1 MVDFNELR
9 VSPDRKNLII
19 DVSIKD
25 LSYYENVYIDS
36 IIIDTQDTYIPS
48 GPSNSPIFTYEVVS
62 NVTPVYSLPDCG
74 CNQVQDYIDKENC
87 FETSNNEEKRVRLE
101 LDNTAL
107 DNHLKGNLFFVYVIT
122 KGTPSSDTPCN
133 MDNTINLGVTA
144 DTYPIYTN
152 MLNSL
157 KELESC
163 STPKLFTDA
172 FLRFKAFELSIKTGQ
187 YSQII
192 NYWNKYFKSLDIPN
206 NTNCSCNGRT

>member
-1 MVDFNELR
+1 MVDCNELR

-19 DVSIKD
+19 DVSIRD

-74 CNQVQDYIDKENC
+74 CDQVQDYIDKENC

-101 LDNTAL
+101 LDNAAL

-163 STPKLFTDA
+163 GTPKLFTDA

>member
-62 NVTPVYSLPDCG
+62 NVTPVYSLPDCE

-122 KGTPSSDTPCN
+122 KGTPASDTPCN

-163 STPKLFTDA
+163 ETPKLFTDA
-172 FLRFKAFELSIKTGQ
+172 FLRFKAFELSIETAQ
-187 YSQII
+187 YSQVI

-206 NTNCSCNGRT
+206 NTNCSCNGRA

>member
-25 LSYYENVYIDS
+25 LPYYENVYIDS

-122 KGTPSSDTPCN
+122 KGTPASDTPCN

-163 STPKLFTDA
+163 GTPKLFTDA

-187 YSQII
+187 YSQVI

-206 NTNCSCNGRT
+206 NINCSCNGRA

>member
-48 GPSNSPIFTYEVVS
+48 GPSNSPIFTYEVIS

-101 LDNTAL
+101 LDNIAL
-107 DNHLKGNLFFVYVIT
+107 NNHLKGNLFFVYVIT
-122 KGTPSSDTPCN
+122 KGTPASDTPCN

-163 STPKLFTDA
+163 STLKLFTDA

-187 YSQII
+187 YSQVI

>member
-19 DVSIKD
+19 DVSIRD

-163 STPKLFTDA
+163 GTPKLFTDA

>member
-187 YSQII
+187 YSQVI

>member
-74 CNQVQDYIDKENC
+74 CGQVQDYIDKENC

-187 YSQII
+187 YSQVI

>member
-62 NVTPVYSLPDCG
+62 NVTPVYSLLDCG
-74 CNQVQDYIDKENC
+74 CDQVQDYIDKENC

-163 STPKLFTDA
+163 GTPKLFTDA

-187 YSQII
+187 YSQVI

-206 NTNCSCNGRT
+206 NNNCSCNGRT

>member
-152 MLNSL
+152 MLTSL

-163 STPKLFTDA
+163 GTPKLFTDA

-187 YSQII
+187 YSQVI

>member
-101 LDNTAL
+101 LDNTVL
-107 DNHLKGNLFFVYVIT
+107 NNHLKGNLFFVYVIT
-122 KGTPSSDTPCN
+122 KGTPASDTPCN

-163 STPKLFTDA
+163 ETPKLFTDA

-187 YSQII
+187 YSQVI

-206 NTNCSCNGRT
+206 NTNCSCNGRA

>member
-101 LDNTAL
+101 LDNIAL
-107 DNHLKGNLFFVYVIT
+107 NNHLKGNLFFVYVIT
-122 KGTPSSDTPCN
+122 KGTPASDTPCN
-133 MDNTINLGVTA
+133 MDNIINLGVTA

-163 STPKLFTDA
+163 DTPKLFTDA

-206 NTNCSCNGRT
+206 NTNCSCNGRA

>member
-101 LDNTAL
+101 LDNTVL
-107 DNHLKGNLFFVYVIT
+107 NNHLKGNLFFVYVIT
-122 KGTPSSDTPCN
+122 KGTPASDTPCN

-163 STPKLFTDA
+163 GTPKLFTDA

-187 YSQII
+187 YSQVI

-206 NTNCSCNGRT
+206 NTNCSCNGRA

>member
-62 NVTPVYSLPDCG
+62 NVTPIYSLPDCG

-107 DNHLKGNLFFVYVIT
+107 DNHLKENLFFVYVIT

-163 STPKLFTDA
+163 DTPKLFTDA

-187 YSQII
+187 YSQVI

>member
-19 DVSIKD
+19 DVSIKN

-101 LDNTAL
+101 LANAAL

-163 STPKLFTDA
+163 GTPKLFTDA
-172 FLRFKAFELSIKTGQ
+172 FLRFKAFELSIKTGK
-187 YSQII
+187 YSQVI

>member
-62 NVTPVYSLPDCG
+62 NVTPVYSLPDCE

-101 LDNTAL
+101 LDNIAL
-107 DNHLKGNLFFVYVIT
+107 NNHLKGNLFFVYVIT
-122 KGTPSSDTPCN
+122 KGTPASDTPCN

-163 STPKLFTDA
+163 DTPKLFTDA
-172 FLRFKAFELSIKTGQ
+172 FLKFKAFELSIKTGQ

>member
-25 LSYYENVYIDS
+25 LPYYENVYIDS

-101 LDNTAL
+101 LDNIAL
-107 DNHLKGNLFFVYVIT
+107 NNHLKGNLFFVYVIT
-122 KGTPSSDTPCN
+122 KGTPASDTPCN

-163 STPKLFTDA
+163 GTPKLFTDA

-187 YSQII
+187 YSQVI

>member
-25 LSYYENVYIDS
+25 LPYYENVYIDS

-62 NVTPVYSLPDCG
+62 NVTPVYSLPDCE

-101 LDNTAL
+101 LDNIAL
-107 DNHLKGNLFFVYVIT
+107 NNHLKGNLFFVYVIT

-187 YSQII
+187 YSQVI

-206 NTNCSCNGRT
+206 NTNCSCNGRA

>member
-163 STPKLFTDA
+163 ETPKLFTDA

>member
-163 STPKLFTDA
+163 ETPKLFTDA

-206 NTNCSCNGRT
+206 NTNCSCNGRA

>member
-157 KELESC
+157 KELGSC
-163 STPKLFTDA
+163 GTPKLFTDA

-187 YSQII
+187 YSQVI

-206 NTNCSCNGRT
+206 NTNCSCNGRA

>member
-62 NVTPVYSLPDCG
+62 NVTPIYSLPDCG

-187 YSQII
+187 YSQVI

>member
-122 KGTPSSDTPCN
+122 KGTPASDTPCN

-163 STPKLFTDA
+163 GTPKLFTDA
-172 FLRFKAFELSIKTGQ
+172 FLRFKAFELSIKTRQ

>member
-74 CNQVQDYIDKENC
+74 CGQVQDYIDKENC

-163 STPKLFTDA
+163 ETPKLFTDA

>member
-74 CNQVQDYIDKENC
+74 CGQVQDYIDKENC

-122 KGTPSSDTPCN
+122 KGTPASDTPCN

-163 STPKLFTDA
+163 ETPKLFTDA
-172 FLRFKAFELSIKTGQ
+172 FLRFKAFKLSIKTGQ

-206 NTNCSCNGRT
+206 NINCSCNGRA

>member
-163 STPKLFTDA
+163 GTPKLFTDA

-187 YSQII
+187 YSQVI

-206 NTNCSCNGRT
+206 NTNCSCNGRA

>member
-74 CNQVQDYIDKENC
+74 YNQVQDYIDKENC

-163 STPKLFTDA
+163 GTPKLFTDA

-187 YSQII
+187 YSQVI

>member
-25 LSYYENVYIDS
+25 LPYYENVYIDS

-62 NVTPVYSLPDCG
+62 NVTPIYSLPDCG

-187 YSQII
+187 YSQVI

>member
-163 STPKLFTDA
+163 GTPKLFTDA

-206 NTNCSCNGRT
+206 NTNCSCNGRA

>member
-163 STPKLFTDA
+163 GTPKLFTDA

-187 YSQII
+187 YSQVI

>member
-74 CNQVQDYIDKENC
+74 CNQIQDYIDKENC

-101 LDNTAL
+101 LNNTVL
-107 DNHLKGNLFFVYVIT
+107 NNHLKGNLFFVYVIT
-122 KGTPSSDTPCN
+122 KGTPASDTPCN

-163 STPKLFTDA
+163 GTPKLFTDA

-187 YSQII
+187 YSQVI

-206 NTNCSCNGRT
+206 NTNCSCNGRA

>member
-163 STPKLFTDA
+163 ETPKLFTDA

-187 YSQII
+187 YSQVI

-206 NTNCSCNGRT
+206 NTNCSCNGRA

>member
-101 LDNTAL
+101 LDNIAL
-107 DNHLKGNLFFVYVIT
+107 NNHLKGNLFFIYVIT
-122 KGTPSSDTPCN
+122 KGTPASDTPCN

-187 YSQII
+187 YSQVI
-192 NYWNKYFKSLDIPN
+192 NYWNKYFKSLDISN

>member
-62 NVTPVYSLPDCG
+62 NVTPIYSLPDCG

-163 STPKLFTDA
+163 GTPKLFTDA

-187 YSQII
+187 YSQVI

>member
-1 MVDFNELR
+1 MVNFNELR

-62 NVTPVYSLPDCG
+62 NVTPIYSLPDCG

-157 KELESC
+157 KELEGC

-187 YSQII
+187 YSQVI

>member
-163 STPKLFTDA
+163 DTPKLFTDA

>member
-19 DVSIKD
+19 DVSIND

-163 STPKLFTDA
+163 GTPKLFTDA

-187 YSQII
+187 YSQVI